1 MLARLLFIIT
11 VFFTLNS
18 TINAQSDPVTVVILG
33 SSTALGTG
41 ATGNYGWAQMFR
53 DYMVGLNS
61 SNIVENF
68 ALEGISTSDI
78 CPEPKGYDEVNITKA
93 LGENPDIIIINLPSN
108 DAFWNVPVAN
118 QIANYQTVVNLAT
131 LQGARVFITTTQPR
145 NFEGGD
151 RPSGDDFSPAE
162 KRQNLMDARDALLST
177 FGSMVIDFWTDL
189 ANADGTVNPLYDWH
203 DGIHLNDAGHQILF
217 NRVLAANIL
226 GPKINITLNTPQ
238 PICSGTEVTFFVDV
252 PAELG
257 TLSLQYRINQQTPV
271 AFTGTSFTYSAPS
284 ESHTVAVIGTNA
296 GNVNYISNTVL
307 VPRGAGCPKDNGQI
321 TAVVLGSSTA
331 AGVGAS
337 TGDGWVWQFQ
347 EYLKNI
353 HQGSEV
359 YNLAASGNT
368 TYHILPNTNSPP
380 TERPSPDTQRN
391 ITMALSLNPDVII
404 INLPSNDANNG
415 YSVSEQMDNYE
426 TIVNLANAANVPV
439 YITTTQP
446 RNLSTTGRQNLMA
459 ARDATF
465 ANYPDKVIDFWNGLA
480 TNDGNILQRF
490 DYGDSIHINNAGHS
504 LVANRVLQANII
516 EPEISLTIT
525 NSTLCANDVVNF
537 NVSYPESLGELSLKY
552 HINRNGGVDLNGS
565 SFQYTMPYN
574 GFRTYVVGKA
584 SNGDSYVSNIVY
596 TTIDQSCYVGEPI
609 NLVILGSSSAA
620 GWGATGDY
628 GWAQMYEDY
637 IKSLNPYSN
646 VWNHAYPGYST
657 IQIMPNGSPGADSE
671 RNITKALSHNPDVI
685 IINLPSNDAANNYP
699 VVDQLSRYSTILSAA
714 AAQNVPVYITT
725 TQPRNL
731 TLAGRQNLM
740 TMRDSTFSRYGEFAV
755 DFWNV
760 LATSD
765 GNIVPIYNIS
775 ENPYSNDGVHL
786 NDAGHTLVFNR
797 MVNAGVVNPRVAV
810 TASQSVVNPGD
821 EVEFTVTTTVPGIVT
836 YQYYVNNKLV
846 ATSGSAVFNYVSPF
860 SNYKVYV
867 IGRDAANEP
876 YLSRA
881 VYVTVNS
888 NFALWT
894 GTLNSSW
901 DNLANWHNGNAPA
914 ANIPVSIRGNAPHM
928 PVIDNQLVVLG
939 NLTINPGA
947 ILTLNPGGKLTI
959 NATLQN
965 NGELVFVNQTGTN
978 GLSSFIHNGS
988 ITGSG
993 LSRVKLTLPG
1003 NQWYYLSSPFEAPVL
1018 GRFNNTE
1025 VGATVH
1031 VYRNNQWYS
1040 TSSSLPTIPLNPLEG
1055 VLVKYASNPYL
1066 LEYTGQLNNGI
1077 ISQEF
1082 AAGGWKLFGNP
1093 YPSFIDWQQN
1103 DGWSRPNI
1111 DGTMWY
1117 RTLDDGIM
1125 KFITYNRNAAPGSRS
1140 AYYPGSLAGEAAE
1153 AELSLIPPLQSVWI
1167 KAYGP
1172 ATLSVNNAVR
1182 KHGVAESYLKRSSVQ
1197 EPADIIRII
1206 ASNKYTRDGAVV
1218 YFHNQSENGFDAGDS
1233 EKRFNDSN
1241 LVPEVYTRVN
1251 NTALAI
1257 NSLVSLD
1264 NTAREISLS
1273 VRNRVN
1279 DDVTL
1284 SFNLEKF
1291 NYAYSVHLEDKLT
1304 SQWVNLLA
1312 TPDYTYTPS
1321 VLGDVHNR
1329 FALHINYVPT
1339 SVDNNIDS
1347 EVVTPVIV
1355 YNSNGDAIVLIDNS
1369 LFLSKPAKIEVY
1381 TVEGHKVQ
1389 EITTLKPENR
1399 VALPGNGSVFI
1410 IKVIAGDTVVTKKV
1424 LSLK

>member
-1 MLARLLFIIT
+1 MLVRLLLIIT

-18 TINAQSDPVTVVILG
+18 TINAQSDPVKVVILG
-33 SSTALGTG
+33 SSTALGSA
-41 ATGNYGWAQMFR
+41 ATNNYGWAKMFR
-53 DYMVGLNS
+53 DYMVGLNPG
-61 SNIVENF
+61 NVVKNL
-68 ALEGISTSDI
+68 ALSGISTSDI
-78 CPEPKGYDEVNITKA
+78 LPEPDGWNEVNITRA

-108 DAFWNVPVAN
+108 DAYWNRSVAK
-118 QIANYQTVVNLAT
+118 QIENYQTVVNLAT
-131 LQGARVFITTTQPR
+131 LQGVRVFIATTQPR
-145 NFEGGD
+145 NFEGSD
-151 RPSGDDFSPAE
+151 RPAGDDYTPAE
-162 KRQNLMDARDALLST
+162 KRQNLMDTRDALFAT

-189 ANADGTVNPLYDWH
+189 ANADGTINPIYDAGDH
-203 DGIHLNDAGHQILF
+203 IHLNDAGHLVLY
-217 NRVLAANIL
+217 NRVIAANIL

-238 PICSGTEVTFFVDV
+238 PICGGNEVEFLVDV
-252 PAELG
+252 PVALG

-271 AFTGTSFTYSAPS
+271 AFTGTSFTYLAPS
-284 ESHTVAVIGTNA
+284 ESHTVAVIGTSA

-307 VPRGAGCPKDNGQI
+307 VPRGAGCPKDKGQI

-331 AGVGAS
+331 VGVGAS
-337 TGDGWVWQFQ
+337 TGNSWVYQFE
-347 EYLKNI
+347 EYLKSI

-359 YNLAASGNT
+359 YNLAASGYT
-368 TYHILPNTNSPP
+368 TYRILPDTNSPP
-380 TERPSPDTQRN
+380 SELPTPDTQRN
-391 ITMALSLNPDVII
+391 ITRALSYNPDVII
-404 INLPSNDANNG
+404 INLPSNDAAAG
-415 YSVSEQMDNYE
+415 YSVADQMGNYA
-426 TIVNLANAANVPV
+426 TIVSLATAANVPV

-446 RNLSTTGRQNLMA
+446 RNLNATGRQNLMD
-459 ARDATF
+459 ARDATI

-480 TNDGNILQRF
+480 TNDGNILSRF
-490 DYGDSIHINNAGHS
+490 DYGDGIHINNNGHS

-516 EPEISLTIT
+516 EPEISLSYT

-552 HINRNGGVDLNGS
+552 HINRNSGVDLNGS

-574 GFRTYVVGKA
+574 GFRAYVVGKA
-584 SNGDSYVSNIVY
+584 ANGDSYVSNIVY
-596 TTIDQSCYVGEPI
+596 TTIDQSCYVGDPI
-609 NLVILGSSSAA
+609 NLVILGSSTAE

-646 VWNHAYPGYST
+646 VWNLSKSGYST
-657 IQIMPNGSPGADSE
+657 IQIMPTGSPGADSE
-671 RNITKALSHNPDVI
+671 RNITKALSYNPDVI
-685 IINLPSNDAANNYP
+685 IINLPSNDAANDYP

-731 TLAGRQNLM
+731 TFAGRENLM

-765 GNIVPIYNIS
+765 GFLVS
-775 ENPYSNDGVHL
+775 AFDDGDGIHL

-810 TASQSVVNPGD
+810 TASQSFVNPGD

-846 ATSGSAVFNYVSPF
+846 ATSGSPVFNYVSPL

-894 GTLNSSW
+894 GAVNSSW

-914 ANIPVSIRGNAPHM
+914 ANIPVSIRGNASHM
-928 PVIDNQLVVLG
+928 PVINNQLVVLG

-947 ILTLNPGGKLTI
+947 VLTLNPGGKLTI

-978 GLSSFIHNGS
+978 GLSSLINNGS
-988 ITGSG
+988 ITGSA

-1003 NQWYYLSSPFEAPVL
+1003 NQWFYLSSPFESPVL

-1025 VGATVH
+1025 AGATVH

-1055 VLVKYASNPYL
+1055 ILVKYASNPYL
-1066 LEYTGQLNNGI
+1066 LEYTGQLNNGL
-1077 ISQEF
+1077 ISQEY
-1082 AAGGWKLFGNP
+1082 ATGGWKLFGNP

-1167 KAYGP
+1167 KANGP
-1172 ATLSVNNAVR
+1172 TILSVNNAVR
-1182 KHGVAESYLKRSSVQ
+1182 KHGVTESYLKSSSAQ
-1197 EPADIIRII
+1197 APADIIRII
-1206 ASNKYTRDGAVV
+1206 ASNKYTRDGAVI
-1218 YFHNQSENGFDAGDS
+1218 YFHQQSDNGLDAGDS

-1241 LVPEVYTRVN
+1241 LVPEVYTRVQN
-1251 NTALAI
+1251 SVLAI
-1257 NSLVSLD
+1257 NSQIGLD
-1264 NTAREISLS
+1264 NTSREISLS

-1291 NYAYSVHLEDKLT
+1291 NHTYSVHLEDKLT
-1304 SQWVNLLA
+1304 NQWINLLA

-1339 SVDNNIDS
+1339 SADNNDDLDS
-1347 EVVTPVIV
+1347 LLPVVV
-1355 YNSNGDAIVLIDNS
+1355 YNSGGDAIVLIESS
-1369 LFLSKPAKIEVY
+1369 LVLGAPAKIEIY
-1381 TVEGHKVQ
+1381 TIEGHKVE
-1389 EITTLKPENR
+1389 EITTNKSENR
-1399 VALPGNGSVFI
+1399 VRLPGNSSVFI
-1410 IKVIAGDTVVTKKV
+1410 IKVIAGDVVVTKKV
-1424 LSLK
+1424 LRLK